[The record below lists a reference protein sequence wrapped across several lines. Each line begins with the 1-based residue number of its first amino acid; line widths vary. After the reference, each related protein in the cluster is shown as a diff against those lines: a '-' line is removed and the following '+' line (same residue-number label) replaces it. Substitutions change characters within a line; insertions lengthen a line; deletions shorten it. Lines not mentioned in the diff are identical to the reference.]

1 MKNSLCYY
9 VYKESFNSK
18 KIEKFNIFNNWRFL
32 EDIEKLF
39 KNKPTKEQAA
49 DEIRRYL
56 FYYYGSKCE
65 YEIIITSWPCY
76 ISNEELNR
84 VNEEKLRYKR
94 KYGHYPYVNNIVP
107 TVGEKIDIRQQV
119 LMNWDIFFDYVWNY
133 YNK

>member
-18 KIEKFNIFNNWRFL
+18 KIEKFNVFNNWRFL

-49 DEIRRYL
+49 DEIKRYL

-76 ISNEELNR
+76 ISNEELDK

-94 KYGHYPYVNNIVP
+94 EYGHYSYVNNIVP

>member
-49 DEIRRYL
+49 DEIRRCL

-94 KYGHYPYVNNIVP
+94 EYGHYPYVNNIVP

>member
-18 KIEKFNIFNNWRFL
+18 KIEKFNVFNNWKFL

-49 DEIRRYL
+49 DEIKRYL

-76 ISNEELNR
+76 ISNEELDK

-94 KYGHYPYVNNIVP
+94 EYGHYSYVNNIVP